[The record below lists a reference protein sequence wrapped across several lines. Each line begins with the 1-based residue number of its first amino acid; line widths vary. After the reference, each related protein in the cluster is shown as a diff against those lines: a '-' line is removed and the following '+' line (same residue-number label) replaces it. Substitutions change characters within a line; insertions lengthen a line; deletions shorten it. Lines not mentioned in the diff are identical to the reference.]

1 MAAVTVVTVA
11 MCASLPMIESKLSHR
26 FALCTYG
33 SKITLDIKVFG
44 ILRVFLDEDAAG
56 FDFLAHQGSE
66 GEVELA

>member
-33 SKITLDIKVFG
+33 SKITLDIQVFG
-44 ILRVFLDEDAAG
+44 ILRVFFDKYAAG
-56 FDFLAHQGSE
+56 FDFLAHQCGE